1 VPGCA
6 LTSRRLLP
14 LGALLLFAA
23 CEIEEVAIP
32 QTQPKLALHAVLSAT
47 APVQVML
54 LERTRSGA
62 VNLVAPP
69 FELENPFVNDAG
81 IAEPG
86 AVATMLTP
94 SGQVIVGN
102 EDLTPGGSGAGI
114 YRFSLPGDLLVRN
127 APYQLTVI
135 TAKGERLRAET
146 AVPDGVAATFREL
159 QTFDRGGDAI
169 HLDWPRAAGARAY
182 MVRIETPFG
191 PRTFFTQDTTVR
203 LAGDLRN
210 ADVSSLPH
218 VFIPG
223 FPQAIT
229 VSAVDSNFYDW
240 FRTHNDELSGTGLI
254 NRVEGGLGLFGSL
267 VRLRFDSLQVVAAQT
282 DPVSGIFDF
291 VGTPAEHVSTPY
303 LTLEVYVESKAARSD
318 QSDVLSGRYARQ
330 LRLGDVGCAECGLL
344 GSRKGRNVQLVFL
357 TDWFASDTAEILDG
371 ELHGDT
377 IVGRYHAHGGIG
389 RFVRRR

>member
-1 VPGCA
+1 M
-6 LTSRRLLP
+6 TSSRFVT
-14 LGALLLFAA
+14 LGALFLVSA
-23 CEIEEVAIP
+23 CTIEEVAIP
-32 QTQPKLALHAVLSAT
+32 RTDAKVALHAVLSAT
-47 APVQVML
+47 APAQVML

-86 AVATMLTP
+86 ALATLVTP
-94 SGQVIVGN
+94 SGQTIVGS

-114 YRFSLPGDLLVRN
+114 YRFQLPGELLERN

-135 TAKGERLRAET
+135 TTKGERLTAET
-146 AVPDGVAATFREL
+146 SVPNGVAAAYRDL
-159 QTFDRGGDAI
+159 QTFDRGGDAL
-169 HLDWPRAAGARAY
+169 HLEWARGPGARAY
-182 MVRIETPFG
+182 MVRVETPFG

-210 ADVSSLPH
+210 ADISSLPH

-223 FPQAIT
+223 FPQAVT

-254 NRVEGGLGLFGSL
+254 NRVVGGLGVFGSL
-267 VRLRFDSLQVVAAQT
+267 VRLKFDSLDVVAAQT

-291 VGTPAEHVSTPY
+291 IGTPAEQASAPY
-303 LTLEVYVESKAARSD
+303 LQLDVYVESKAARSD
-318 QSDVLSGRYARQ
+318 QRDVLSGRYARQ
-330 LRLGDVGCAECGLL
+330 VRLGDVGCSVCGLL
-344 GSRKGRNVQLVFL
+344 GTRKGTNVQLVFL

-371 ELHGDT
+371 ELRGDT
-377 IVGRYHAHGGIG
+377 IVGKYRAHGGFG
-389 RFVRRR
+389 RFLRRR

>member
-1 VPGCA
+1 
-6 LTSRRLLP
+6 LTSRHFLP
-14 LGALLLFAA
+14 LGALLLLSA
-23 CEIEEVAIP
+23 CTIEEVAIP
-32 QTQPKLALHAVLSAT
+32 RTDAKVALHAVLSAT

-86 AVATMLTP
+86 ALATLVTP
-94 SGQVIVGN
+94 SGQTIVGS

-114 YRFSLPGDLLVRN
+114 YRFQLPGELLERN

-135 TAKGERLRAET
+135 TTKGERLTAET
-146 AVPDGVAATFREL
+146 SVPNGVAAAYRDL
-159 QTFDRGGDAI
+159 QTFDRGGDPL
-169 HLDWPRAAGARAY
+169 HLEWARAPGARAY
-182 MVRIETPFG
+182 MVRVETPFG
-191 PRTFFTQDTTVR
+191 PRTFFTQDTTAR

-210 ADVSSLPH
+210 ADISSLPH

-254 NRVEGGLGLFGSL
+254 NRVEGGLGVFGSL
-267 VRLRFDSLQVVAAQT
+267 VRLKFDSLDVVAAQT

-291 VGTPAEHVSTPY
+291 IGTPAEQASAPY
-303 LTLEVYVESKAARSD
+303 LRLDVYVESKAARSD

-330 LRLGDVGCAECGLL
+330 VRLGDVGCSVCGLL
-344 GSRKGRNVQLVFL
+344 GTRKGKNVQLIFL

-377 IVGRYHAHGGIG
+377 IIGTYHAHGGFG
-389 RFVRRR
+389 RFLRRR